1 MDAKEALTDEQVL
14 EIWHNAPHEDRW
26 NLLKEIVVKD
36 DTKIKK
42 GDTVLC
48 GGNRQFPA
56 CYQGIVVGEGIRNI
70 TVRIESKHGA
80 FNYKFPREAYVQHFN
95 TEDLKRVMRTYAENK
110 GA

>member
-26 NLLKEIVVKD
+26 NLLKEI
-36 DTKIKK
+36 
-42 GDTVLC
+42 
-48 GGNRQFPA
+48 
-56 CYQGIVVGEGIRNI
+56 
-70 TVRIESKHGA
+70 
-80 FNYKFPREAYVQHFN
+80 